1 MIIGVGTDLIELK
14 RVQKACERESFL
26 NRIFTEDEYREA
38 SGDHRRLAGNF
49 AVKEAVSK
57 ALGTGFSAMAP
68 KDIEVLRD
76 ERGKPFVRLYGKA
89 RARAC
94 ELGAERIVVS
104 ISDTAEL
111 VLAFAVAE
119 AGDGSGCIPPGTDI
133 FAQSDIPGDH
143 PGSDGEVRNE

>member
-26 NRIFTEDEYREA
+26 SRIFTEEEYREA
-38 SGDHRRLAGNF
+38 SGNYRRLAGNF

-68 KDIEVLRD
+68 TEIEVLRD
-76 ERGKPFVRLYGKA
+76 ERGKPFVRLHGKA
-89 RARAC
+89 AALAE
-94 ELGAERIVVS
+94 ELGAVRIEVS
-104 ISDTAEL
+104 ISDTEEL

-119 AGDGSGCIPPGTDI
+119 VQKSNGYSN
-133 FAQSDIPGDH
+133 
-143 PGSDGEVRNE
+143 RNYI